1 MKLRP
6 LQPGDDA
13 EIKNI
18 FMETIVMGQ
27 PLHFK
32 IRFQDDFAHVCLG
45 WYLKY
50 ARDLGR
56 CIVTD
61 EGQVVGYVL
70 ICADEEKFNRW
81 MYIQTIRLMVKSLAV
96 APFGLLRGGTW
107 GLYWRRVADGAKLTR
122 QELPTHFDMHAHV
135 NMRSHA
141 RFGAGGLQSLRYV
154 DEQAAILGFAGWYAD
169 INSKSG
175 RRSASLERLGGQIIQ
190 RSCNRTLSWLAGES
204 IERLRVVR
212 RATPTELETA
222 A

>member
-6 LQPGDDA
+6 LLPGDDD

-27 PLHFK
+27 PLNFR
-32 IRFQDDFAHVCLG
+32 IRFQDDFAHVSLG
-45 WYLKY
+45 WYLIY
-50 ARDLGR
+50 AREFCR
-56 CIVTD
+56 CLVTD
-61 EGQVVGYVL
+61 DGQIVGYVL
-70 ICADEEKFNRW
+70 ICADEKKFNRW
-81 MYIQTIRLMVKSLAV
+81 MYKQTIRLMVKSITV
-96 APFGLLRGGTW
+96 APIGLLRGGTW
-107 GLYWRRVADGAKLTR
+107 GLYWRRVADGAKLRR
-122 QELPTHFDMHAHV
+122 QELPVNFDMHAHV

-190 RSCNRTLSWLAGES
+190 RSHNRTLSWLAGES

-212 RATPTELETA
+212 QAALTEMKSA

>member
-1 MKLRP
+1 M
-6 LQPGDDA
+6 
-13 EIKNI
+13 
-18 FMETIVMGQ
+18 
-27 PLHFK
+27 HFK
-32 IRFQDDFAHVCLG
+32 IRFQDDFAHVSLG
-45 WYLKY
+45 WYLEH

-70 ICADEEKFNRW
+70 ICADERKFNRW

-107 GLYWRRVADGAKLTR
+107 GLYWRRVFDGAKLTR
-122 QELPTHFDMHAHV
+122 QELPNNFDMHAHV
-135 NMRSHA
+135 NMRSYA

-190 RSCNRTLSWLAGES
+190 RSHNRTLSWLAGES

-212 RATPTELETA
+212 RSTPIEVKSA

>member
-13 EIKNI
+13 DIKNI

-32 IRFQDDFAHVCLG
+32 ICFKDDFAHVSLG

-50 ARDLGR
+50 ARELGR
-56 CIVTD
+56 CIVSD

-70 ICADEEKFNRW
+70 ICADEKKFNRW
-81 MYIQTIRLMVKSLAV
+81 MYIQTIRLIVKSLAV
-96 APFGLLRGGTW
+96 APIGLLRGGTW
-107 GLYWRRVADGAKLTR
+107 GLFWRRVVDGAKLTR
-122 QELPTHFDMHAHV
+122 QELPDNFDMHAHV

-154 DEQAAILGFAGWYAD
+154 DERAAMLGFAGWYAD

-190 RSCNRTLSWLAGES
+190 RSHNRTLSWLAGES

-212 RATPTELETA
+212 RANLTEMDSA

>member
-6 LQPGDDA
+6 LLPGDDD

-27 PLHFK
+27 PLNFK
-32 IRFQDDFAHVCLG
+32 IRFQDDFAHVSLG
-45 WYLKY
+45 WYLEN
-50 ARDLGR
+50 ARELCR
-56 CIVTD
+56 SLVTD
-61 EGQVVGYVL
+61 DGQIVGYVL
-70 ICADEEKFNRW
+70 ICADEKNFNRW
-81 MYIQTIRLMVKSLAV
+81 MYKQTIRLMMKSISV
-96 APFGLLRGGTW
+96 APIGLLRGGTW

-122 QELPTHFDMHAHV
+122 QELPGNFDMHAHV

-141 RFGAGGLQSLRYV
+141 RFGAGGLQSLRFV
-154 DEQAAILGFAGWYAD
+154 DDQAAILGFAGWYAD

-190 RSCNRTLSWLAGES
+190 RSHNRTLSWLAGES

-212 RATPTELETA
+212 RSTPIEFNSA